1 MAGEKKKSPDHNM
14 VLSETQGNPPCILGL
29 LERQVLQLASILLI
43 HTCVLQQV
51 APITA
56 PKARRQGILATKAV
70 NQIPHLLS

>member
-1 MAGEKKKSPDHNM
+1 M
-14 VLSETQGNPPCILGL
+14 VQSETQGNPPCSLGL

-70 NQIPHLLS
+70 NQIPPLLS